1 MWIVI
6 KGIAKLETQH
16 VKRGSY
22 YMGAVNNN
30 KPKRKAAREINTD
43 ESLICFACIFETTIK
58 INC

>member
-1 MWIVI
+1 
-6 KGIAKLETQH
+6 
-16 VKRGSY
+16 
-22 YMGAVNNN
+22 MGAVNNN